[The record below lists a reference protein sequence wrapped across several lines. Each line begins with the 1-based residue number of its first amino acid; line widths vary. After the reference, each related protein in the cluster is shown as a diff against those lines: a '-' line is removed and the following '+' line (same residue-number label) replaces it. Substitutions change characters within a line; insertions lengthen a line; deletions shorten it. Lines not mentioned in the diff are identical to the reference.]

1 MKKLEVNRPAGSE
14 RLWLTIRSESGDWDS
29 WVVSLQVQEK
39 ARLREDMTPHSTGQA
54 QTDKEV
60 YLYSPRH
67 MASLETQPMYFF

>member
-39 ARLREDMTPHSTGQA
+39 ARLREEMTPQSTGQA

-60 YLYSPRH
+60 
-67 MASLETQPMYFF
+67 